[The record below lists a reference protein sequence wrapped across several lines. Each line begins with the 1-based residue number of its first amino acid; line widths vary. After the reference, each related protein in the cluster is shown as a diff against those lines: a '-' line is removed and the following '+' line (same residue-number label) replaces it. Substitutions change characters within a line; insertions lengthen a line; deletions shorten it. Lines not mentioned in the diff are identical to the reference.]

1 MNLATRAL
9 ATPKPAPTTPSANG
23 ISTVNLAA
31 RQRMLSQRMVLQT
44 MLAAQGDNAQLQA
57 AERTLTLF
65 TESQATLLQVPAKL
79 DAASAR
85 KIDAVYQGPEG
96 VGHTIQAFTRMVR
109 TALDHIAQGDRRQA
123 AALASVVAHNDQVLD
138 ALNKATTVFD
148 EISKHKSDSMMRELS
163 GIVGDIQSV
172 AREAK
177 VVSFNALVIAAR
189 AGQFGREFAVVANVL
204 SGITGKIDGLSRE
217 AMVLAGRT

>member
-1 MNLATRAL
+1 
-9 ATPKPAPTTPSANG
+9 
-23 ISTVNLAA
+23 
-31 RQRMLSQRMVLQT
+31 
-44 MLAAQGDNAQLQA
+44 
-57 AERTLTLF
+57 
-65 TESQATLLQVPAKL
+65 
-79 DAASAR
+79 
-85 KIDAVYQGPEG
+85 
-96 VGHTIQAFTRMVR
+96 MVR